1 MSTNPP
7 AVPAALLK
15 SQIASAEDTTL
26 VHCRGRLT
34 ADVAA
39 SFKEQVK
46 GLRPGAKWLVLD
58 LSEVTYMHSSGLG
71 ALVSVHVSTMRAGCD
86 LQLINLT
93 QRIRILLG
101 MTHLLSV
108 FETTDQD
115 FIRMPGGG

>member
-1 MSTNPP
+1 MATNPP
-7 AVPAALLK
+7 AVPASLLK
-15 SQIASAEDTTL
+15 SQITSAEDTTL
-26 VHCRGRLT
+26 VPCRGRLT

-46 GLRPGAKWLVLD
+46 NLIPAAKWLVLD
-58 LSEVTYMHSSGLG
+58 LSEFTYMDSSGLG

-101 MTHLLSV
+101 MTPVLSV
-108 FETTDQD
+108 FETTGQY
-115 FIRMPGGG
+115 FIRTPGGG

>member
-1 MSTNPP
+1 MATNPP
-7 AVPAALLK
+7 AVPASLLK
-15 SQIASAEDTTL
+15 SQITSAEDTTL

-46 GLRPGAKWLVLD
+46 GLIPSAKWLVLD
-58 LSEVTYMHSSGLG
+58 LSEVTYMDSSGLG
-71 ALVSVHVSTMRAGCD
+71 ALVSVYVSTRRAGCD

-115 FIRMPGGG
+115 SIRMPGGG